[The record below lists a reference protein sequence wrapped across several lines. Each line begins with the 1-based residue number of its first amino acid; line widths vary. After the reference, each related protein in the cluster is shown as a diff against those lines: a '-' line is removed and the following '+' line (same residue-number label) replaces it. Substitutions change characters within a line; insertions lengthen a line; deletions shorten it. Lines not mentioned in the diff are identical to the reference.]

1 MFLLL
6 RETRRSD
13 ALVRDWIR
21 EYAHPVSDSRCS
33 WVKVGGVSL
42 GDGFM
47 WFGTFMSVICA
58 LVGALRFDSDRIRF
72 GVIRFV
78 FFVIAGMGMAYLN
91 LPVTTGLGLGGWW
104 SWLATVMAANMLL
117 WLLQSMGAPE
127 SVGPGG
133 LLYTPAVFGVLGVLW
148 LSHTPMLHSEQH
160 VALAGDVATADWKND
175 MTPVDPTKIRLVSQ
189 EQAVWLGKKALSDGY
204 GAVFAPGEYRL
215 QKVGDRMV
223 WVAQLDFIGL
233 SSWLNNDCT
242 PGYIV
247 VDAHD
252 PSRSAQLQV
261 EDGDGKKIA
270 IRYTPNAF
278 FGRDLFRHIYM
289 AGHSD
294 VALSGAH
301 LELDDQYRPFW
312 VITGHKRTIGLGGL
326 VPHTVFIVD
335 PENGEIEEHAVTDVP
350 AWVDRIVPE
359 EVVVNNLNKRGLYHQ
374 GWWNAFLGK
383 PGLTETTDS
392 SLVYGEDGRC
402 YWYSQTTSPS
412 NSDDTMLSFVL
423 TDSRTGISKEYELHG
438 GTAGTAE
445 AALGA
450 VAQKVS
456 NFRGYHP
463 ASAIP
468 YNVYGH
474 LAYVSPVLG
483 ETHMFQRVAVTDVN
497 CQIVGMGDDLNT
509 ALQEFRSLIGQ
520 GSGNSVSPTQS
531 AQTRTITVRVS
542 RIAEATRSG
551 NSTVYLYTTDVPGRV
566 FFGGPTLGPDLFLT
580 REDDSVVIQYL
591 DTNES
596 SIPIQSI
603 TNPSI
608 SGK

>member
-1 MFLLL
+1 MM
-6 RETRRSD
+6 T
-13 ALVRDWIR
+13 
-21 EYAHPVSDSRCS
+21 
-33 WVKVGGVSL
+33 
-42 GDGFM
+42 
-47 WFGTFMSVICA
+47 GTMLAVLCA
-58 LVGALRFDSDRIRF
+58 LAGAPRFDSDRTRFGWIRF
-72 GVIRFV
+72 I
-78 FFVIAGMGMAYLN
+78 FFVIAGMAMTYTN

-104 SWLATVMAANMLL
+104 WWLAAVMAANFVL
-117 WLLQSMGAPE
+117 WLAQAFVEPCSDKMPGGA
-127 SVGPGG
+127 G
-133 LLYTPAVFGVLGVLW
+133 LLYIPALVVLLGIQW
-148 LSHTPMLHSEQH
+148 LSHTPMLHSAKH
-160 VALAGDVATADWKND
+160 VALAGDVATADWKSD
-175 MTPVDPTKIRLVSQ
+175 MAPVDSTRIRLVSE

-204 GAVFAPGEYRL
+204 GSVFEPGEYRL

-233 SSWLNNDCT
+233 TSWFNNDAT

-252 PSRSAQLQV
+252 PGRSARLQV

-278 FGRDLFRHIYM
+278 FGRNLFRHIYV
-289 AGHSD
+289 AGHSN
-294 VALSGAH
+294 VVLSGAH
-301 LELDDQYRPFW
+301 LELNDKYHPYW
-312 VITGHKRTIGLGGL
+312 VVTGHKRSIGLGGL

-335 PENGEIEEHAVTDVP
+335 PENGAIEEHAVNDVP

-383 PGLTETTDS
+383 PGLTETS
-392 SLVYGEDGRC
+392 HSCLVYGEDGKC

-412 NSDDTMLSFVL
+412 NSDDTMLSFIL
-423 TDSRTGISKEYELHG
+423 TDSRTGVSKEYELHG
-438 GTAGTAE
+438 GTAGTSE

-520 GSGNSVSPTQS
+520 GSGNSVSPTQTS
-531 AQTRTITVRVS
+531 QTRSVTVRVS
-542 RIAEATRSG
+542 RIAEATRAG
-551 NSTVYLYTTDVPGRV
+551 NSTVYLYTTDMPGRV
-566 FFGGPTLGPDLFLT
+566 FFGGPTLGPELFLT
-580 REDDSVVIQYL
+580 RENDSVVIQYL
-591 DTNES
+591 DTNEA

-603 TNPSI
+603 TNPSL

>member
-1 MFLLL
+1 
-6 RETRRSD
+6 
-13 ALVRDWIR
+13 
-21 EYAHPVSDSRCS
+21 
-33 WVKVGGVSL
+33 
-42 GDGFM
+42 M